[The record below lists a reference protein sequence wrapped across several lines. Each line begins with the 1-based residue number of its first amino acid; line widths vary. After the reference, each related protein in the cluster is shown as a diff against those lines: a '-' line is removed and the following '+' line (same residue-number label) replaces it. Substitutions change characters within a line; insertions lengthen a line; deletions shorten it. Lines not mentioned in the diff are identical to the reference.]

1 MLRASR
7 LPWKTKVAAMAKR
20 CMPVEPEEHP
30 ITGPNLKTERPLKLL
45 LLLLLL
51 LVMVGAA

>member
-30 ITGPNLKTERPLKLL
+30 ITGPNLETERPLKLL
-45 LLLLLL
+45 LLLLL
-51 LVMVGAA
+51 VMVGAA